1 MLIMKNKIIVSLLL
15 GVFIVGKIHAQFVVS
30 DPIHTGISIVSKILH
45 VANQITA
52 TLELDEIL
60 KAAEKLRKVSNGI
73 QTFHRVQLTI
83 KNIQKAGKHYQ
94 ESVNAIVTDKHFKPK
109 EIEKILVGYETLL
122 GESSSIIKDMN
133 MATKGNF
140 LDMKDGERLDW
151 LNKVCDKANAHVS
164 NIEKFTSSVRSISML
179 RSRNNNDYRITTAI
193 YGFATEFRNE
203 LNASQ
208 YSVNTATNYSIDN
221 GDAGWSGYSRKD
233 VLNEAKGQT
242 LSDDEASKQQMNSY
256 QWGYGQLQNTTTSV
270 ERNTSGNIQQP
281 VITRNTNGQ
290 PEQSYKSKNA
300 SDSSSTTATGCM
312 KYDKTGPYWDPE
324 CKN

>member
-1 MLIMKNKIIVSLLL
+1 MKKKIIACFLF
-15 GVFIVGKIHAQFVVS
+15 GVFLVGKINAQFVVS
-30 DPIHTGISIVSKILH
+30 DPIHTGISIASKILH

-109 EIEKILVGYETLL
+109 EIEKILAGYETLL
-122 GESSSIIKDMN
+122 GESATIIKDMN

-151 LNKVCDKANAHVS
+151 LNKVCDKANTHVS

-179 RSRNNNDYRITTAI
+179 RSRNNNDYRITSAI
-193 YGFATEFRNE
+193 YGFAYNFRNE
-203 LNASQ
+203 LNATQ
-208 YSVNTATNYSIDN
+208 YSINTAANYNVDN
-221 GDAGWSGYSRKD
+221 GDSNWSGYGRKD
-233 VLNEAKGQT
+233 AISEAKGQT
-242 LSDDEASKQQMNSY
+242 TDEDAAFRQQMNSY
-256 QWGYGQLQNTTTSV
+256 QWGYGQFQNTTT
-270 ERNTSGNIQQP
+270 
-281 VITRNTNGQ
+281 NTNTQQTGTNSNVSS
-290 PEQSYKSKNA
+290 EQTNKNKSPK
-300 SDSSSTTATGCM
+300 GCM
-312 KYDKTGPYWDPE
+312 KYDKMGPRWDPE
-324 CKN
+324 CQN